1 MIHAFIKKGCF
12 QDSVSLMIISRKL
25 SESENVDDVSVMMG
39 TPANKALLDT
49 TGFWHDDFNN
59 ATPNDICV
67 AIRSEAADAGI
78 AQAIMQQL
86 EEALKQL
93 AQGSGSSQSL
103 TQVRRWDSA
112 CQKLSDAN
120 LALISV
126 AGEYAAELTNQALD
140 RNLNVM
146 MFSEISVAGEYA
158 AELTNQALDRNL
170 NVMMFSDNVTLE
182 DEIQLKTRAREKG
195 LLVMGPDCG
204 TSMIAGTPLAFA
216 NVMPEGNIGVI
227 GASGTGI
234 QELCSQIALAGEGIT
249 HAIGLGGRDLSREV
263 GGISALTALE
273 MLSADEKSEVLAF
286 VSKPPAEAVRLKI
299 VNAMKATGK
308 PTVALFLGY
317 TPAVA
322 RDENVWFASS
332 LDEAAR
338 LACLLSRVTA
348 RRNAIT
354 PASSGFICGL
364 YTGGTLAAEAAGL
377 LAGHLG
383 VEADDTHHHGM
394 MLDADGHQI
403 IDLGDDFYT
412 VGRPHPMIDP
422 ALRNQLIA
430 DLGAKPQVRV
440 LLLDVVIGFGATADP
455 AASLVSAWQKA
466 CAARSDNQPLYAIAT
481 VTGTERDPQCRSQQI
496 ATLEDAG
503 IAVVSSLPEATLLAA
518 ALIRPL
524 SPATQQHTP
533 SLLEN
538 VAVINIGLRSF
549 ALELQSASKPVVHYQ
564 WSPVAGG
571 NKKLARLLER
581 LQ

>member
-1 MIHAFIKKGCF
+1 MLTDC
-12 QDSVSLMIISRKL
+12 
-25 SESENVDDVSVMMG
+25 
-39 TPANKALLDT
+39 
-49 TGFWHDDFNN
+49 
-59 ATPNDICV
+59 
-67 AIRSEAADAGI
+67 AG
-78 AQAIMQQL
+78 
-86 EEALKQL
+86 
-93 AQGSGSSQSL
+93 
-103 TQVRRWDSA
+103 
-112 CQKLSDAN
+112 
-120 LALISV
+120 
-126 AGEYAAELTNQALD
+126 
-140 RNLNVM
+140 
-146 MFSEISVAGEYA
+146 
-158 AELTNQALDRNL
+158 
-170 NVMMFSDNVTLE
+170 
-182 DEIQLKTRAREKG
+182 
-195 LLVMGPDCG
+195 
-204 TSMIAGTPLAFA
+204 
-216 NVMPEGNIGVI
+216 
-227 GASGTGI
+227 
-234 QELCSQIALAGEGIT
+234 GEGIT

-286 VSKPPAEAVRLKI
+286 VSKPPAETVRLKI

-348 RRNAIT
+348 RRNAIA
-354 PASSGFICGL
+354 PVSSGFICGL

-383 VEADDTHHHGM
+383 VEADDTHQHGM

-403 IDLGDDFYT
+403 LDLGDDFYT

-422 ALRNQLIA
+422 TLRNLLIA

-518 ALIRPL
+518 ALIHPL

>member
-112 CQKLSDAN
+112 CQKLPDAS

-126 AGEYAAELTNQALD
+126 AGEYAAELA
-140 RNLNVM
+140 
-146 MFSEISVAGEYA
+146 
-158 AELTNQALDRNL
+158 NQALDRNL

-182 DEIQLKTRAREKG
+182 DEIQLKSRAREKG

-383 VEADDTHHHGM
+383 VEADDTPHHGM

-412 VGRPHPMIDP
+412 VGRPH
-422 ALRNQLIA
+422 
-430 DLGAKPQVRV
+430 
-440 LLLDVVIGFGATADP
+440 
-455 AASLVSAWQKA
+455 ASLVSAWQKA

>member
-1 MIHAFIKKGCF
+1 M
-12 QDSVSLMIISRKL
+12 
-25 SESENVDDVSVMMG
+25 
-39 TPANKALLDT
+39 
-49 TGFWHDDFNN
+49 
-59 ATPNDICV
+59 
-67 AIRSEAADAGI
+67 
-78 AQAIMQQL
+78 
-86 EEALKQL
+86 
-93 AQGSGSSQSL
+93 
-103 TQVRRWDSA
+103 
-112 CQKLSDAN
+112 
-120 LALISV
+120 
-126 AGEYAAELTNQALD
+126 
-140 RNLNVM
+140 
-146 MFSEISVAGEYA
+146 
-158 AELTNQALDRNL
+158 
-170 NVMMFSDNVTLE
+170 
-182 DEIQLKTRAREKG
+182 
-195 LLVMGPDCG
+195 
-204 TSMIAGTPLAFA
+204 
-216 NVMPEGNIGVI
+216 
-227 GASGTGI
+227 
-234 QELCSQIALAGEGIT
+234 
-249 HAIGLGGRDLSREV
+249 
-263 GGISALTALE
+263 
-273 MLSADEKSEVLAF
+273 
-286 VSKPPAEAVRLKI
+286 
-299 VNAMKATGK
+299 
-308 PTVALFLGY
+308 
-317 TPAVA
+317 A

-348 RRNAIT
+348 RRNAIE
-354 PASSGFICGL
+354 PVSSGFICGL

-383 VEADDTHHHGM
+383 VVADDTHQHGM
-394 MLDADGHQI
+394 MLDADGHRI
-403 IDLGDDFYT
+403 LDLGDDFYT

-422 ALRNQLIA
+422 TLRNLLIT

-466 CAARSDNQPLYAIAT
+466 CAARSDSQPLYAIAT

-518 ALIRPL
+518 ALIHPL

>member
-78 AQAIMQQL
+78 AQAVMQQL

-93 AQGSGSSQSL
+93 AQGSGSSQAL

-112 CQKLSDAN
+112 SQKLPDAN

-126 AGEYAAELTNQALD
+126 AGEYAAELA
-140 RNLNVM
+140 
-146 MFSEISVAGEYA
+146 
-158 AELTNQALDRNL
+158 NQALDRNL

-204 TSMIAGTPLAFA
+204 TSMIAATPLAFA

-286 VSKPPAEAVRLKI
+286 VSKPPAETVRLKI

-348 RRNAIT
+348 RRNAIA
-354 PASSGFICGL
+354 PVSSGFICGL

-383 VEADDTHHHGM
+383 VEADDTHQHGM

-403 IDLGDDFYT
+403 LDLGDDFYT

-422 ALRNQLIA
+422 TLRNLLI
-430 DLGAKPQVRV
+430 
-440 LLLDVVIGFGATADP
+440 ADP

-518 ALIRPL
+518 ALIHPL
-524 SPATQQHTP
+524 SSATQQHTP

>member
-112 CQKLSDAN
+112 CQKLSDAS

-126 AGEYAAELTNQALD
+126 AGEYAAELA
-140 RNLNVM
+140 
-146 MFSEISVAGEYA
+146 
-158 AELTNQALDRNL
+158 NQALDRNL

-204 TSMIAGTPLAFA
+204 TSMIAATPLAFA

-348 RRNAIT
+348 RRNAIA
-354 PASSGFICGL
+354 PVSSGFICGL
-364 YTGGTLAAEAAGL
+364 YT
-377 LAGHLG
+377 
-383 VEADDTHHHGM
+383 
-394 MLDADGHQI
+394 ADGHQI

-466 CAARSDNQPLYAIAT
+466 CAARSDSQPLYAIAT

-518 ALIRPL
+518 ALIHPL
-524 SPATQQHTP
+524 SSATQQHTP